1 MDNIIFLLN
10 NDYKKLLN
18 IKYINKKYFDDNHLI
33 HLSIIYNNE
42 SLFDE
47 IVKKYNKKIIYEKN
61 NKKENIFHF
70 ACKYKFIKFINKI
83 LKIDIT
89 FINQQDFNGNIGLHY
104 LLNDK
109 VQVLKLL
116 NNFNNNIIKKK
127 IDLNKISNVYG

>member
-70 ACKYKFIKFINKI
+70 ACKY
-83 LKIDIT
+83 IT
-89 FINQQDFNGNIGLHY
+89 YIWLQSSQ
-104 LLNDK
+104 
-109 VQVLKLL
+109 
-116 NNFNNNIIKKK
+116 
-127 IDLNKISNVYG
+127 S